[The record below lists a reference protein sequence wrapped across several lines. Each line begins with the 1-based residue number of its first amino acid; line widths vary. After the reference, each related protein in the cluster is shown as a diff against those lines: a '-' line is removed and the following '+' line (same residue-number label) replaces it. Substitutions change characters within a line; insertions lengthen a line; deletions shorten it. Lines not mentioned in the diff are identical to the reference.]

1 MRKFRLDVEE
11 LTVESFATASAFG
24 AMGTVRAHAFI
35 EDTADDGA
43 IEIITAPPPPPPPS
57 VNCSANP
64 YTECQ
69 SCVLS
74 CVDTCNQPTCDSC
87 HITMCRANCG

>member
-1 MRKFRLDVEE
+1 MRKYTLDIEE
-11 LTVESFATASAFG
+11 LTVESFATDTALG
-24 AMGTVRAHAFI
+24 AMGTVRAHAFV
-35 EDTADDGA
+35 DAADDGD
-43 IEIITAPPPPPPPS
+43 IITAPPPPPPPS

-87 HITMCRANCG
+87 HATMCRANCG